1 METSKYI
8 STDMRIVLS
17 GEILCSLLISRISL
31 SREIKRERE
40 KSLYWDSLYYAS
52 SLEEIY
58 AASFVTAI
66 IHYSISCS
74 WLLISRICLRFYDLN
89 EILFEIVKFILL
101 YRCDREKVLR
111 SLVMIIFVKKYW
123 CLPKQCSCN
132 LKPTYFDNDAS
143 K

>member
-1 METSKYI
+1 MIRVIRYCLMETSKYI

-74 WLLISRICLRFYDLN
+74 
-89 EILFEIVKFILL
+89 
-101 YRCDREKVLR
+101 
-111 SLVMIIFVKKYW
+111 
-123 CLPKQCSCN
+123 
-132 LKPTYFDNDAS
+132 
-143 K
+143 